1 MANTKSALKQI
12 RKNNL
17 KRLQNKFFLKSTKT
31 AIKKLKLKLKLK
43 SESKTKKKKVLNA
56 FPKISSMIDKLVK
69 KKIIHKNKSN
79 RIKRKLVKLINI
91 IT

>member
-17 KRLQNKFFLKSTKT
+17 KRLQNKFVLKSTKT
-31 AIKKLKLKLKLK
+31 AIKKFKL
-43 SESKTKKKKVLNA
+43 ESKKKKVLNA

-79 RIKRKLVKLINI
+79 RIKSKLVKLINI

>member
-17 KRLQNKFFLKSTKT
+17 KRLQNKFVLKTTKT
-31 AIKKLKLKLKLK
+31 AIKKLKL
-43 SESKTKKKKVLNA
+43 EYKKNLNA
-56 FPKISSMIDKLVK
+56 FPKISSLIDKLAK

-79 RIKRKLVKLINI
+79 RIKSKLVKLINL
-91 IT
+91 TS

>member
-31 AIKKLKLKLKLK
+31 AIKKLKLEL
-43 SESKTKKKKVLNA
+43 ESKKKKVLNA

-79 RIKRKLVKLINI
+79 RIKSKLVKLINI

>member
-31 AIKKLKLKLKLK
+31 AIKKFKL
-43 SESKTKKKKVLNA
+43 ESKKKKVLNA

-79 RIKRKLVKLINI
+79 RIKSKLINI

>member
-17 KRLQNKFFLKSTKT
+17 KRLQNNFFLKSTKT
-31 AIKKLKLKLKLK
+31 AIKKFKL
-43 SESKTKKKKVLNA
+43 ESKKKKVLNA

-79 RIKRKLVKLINI
+79 RIKSKLVKLINI

>member
-31 AIKKLKLKLKLK
+31 AIKKLKL
-43 SESKTKKKKVLNA
+43 ESKKKKVLNA

-79 RIKRKLVKLINI
+79 RIKSKLVKLINI

>member
-17 KRLQNKFFLKSTKT
+17 KRLQNKFVLKTTKT
-31 AIKKLKLKLKLK
+31 AIKKLKL
-43 SESKTKKKKVLNA
+43 ESKKNLNA
-56 FPKISSMIDKLVK
+56 FPKISSLIDKLAK

-79 RIKRKLVKLINI
+79 RIKSKLVKLIN
-91 IT
+91 

>member
-17 KRLQNKFFLKSTKT
+17 KRLQNKLFLKSTKT
-31 AIKKLKLKLKLK
+31 AIKKLKL
-43 SESKTKKKKVLNA
+43 ESKKKQVLNA
-56 FPKISSMIDKLVK
+56 FPKISSLIDKLAK

-79 RIKRKLVKLINI
+79 RIKRKLVNKF
-91 IT
+91 

>member
-17 KRLQNKFFLKSTKT
+17 KRLQNKFVLKSTKT
-31 AIKKLKLKLKLK
+31 AIKKLKFQ
-43 SESKTKKKKVLNA
+43 KKVLNV
-56 FPKISSMIDKLVK
+56 FPQISSLMDKLAK

-79 RIKRKLVKLINI
+79 RIKSKLLKLIN
-91 IT
+91 

>member
-12 RKNNL
+12 RKNHL

-31 AIKKLKLKLKLK
+31 AIKKFKL
-43 SESKTKKKKVLNA
+43 ESKKKKVLNA

-79 RIKRKLVKLINI
+79 RIKSKLVKLII
-91 IT
+91 K

>member
-31 AIKKLKLKLKLK
+31 AIKKLKL
-43 SESKTKKKKVLNA
+43 EYKKKKVLNA
-56 FPKISSMIDKLVK
+56 FPKILSMIDKLAK

-79 RIKRKLVKLINI
+79 RIKSKLVKLIKF
-91 IT
+91 

>member
-31 AIKKLKLKLKLK
+31 AIKKLIL
-43 SESKTKKKKVLNA
+43 EYKKKKVLNA
-56 FPKISSMIDKLVK
+56 FTFTKMISMIDKLAK

-79 RIKRKLVKLINI
+79 RIKSKLVKEL
-91 IT
+91 TL

>member
-17 KRLQNKFFLKSTKT
+17 KRLQNHFFLKSTKT
-31 AIKKLKLKLKLK
+31 AIKKFKL
-43 SESKTKKKKVLNA
+43 ESKKTKVLNA

-79 RIKRKLVKLINI
+79 RIKSKLVKLINI

>member
-17 KRLQNKFFLKSTKT
+17 KRLQNKFFFKSTKT
-31 AIKKLKLKLKLK
+31 AIKKFKLE
-43 SESKTKKKKVLNA
+43 SEYKKVLNA

-69 KKIIHKNKSN
+69 KKIIHKKKSN
-79 RIKRKLVKLINI
+79 RIKSKLVKLINI